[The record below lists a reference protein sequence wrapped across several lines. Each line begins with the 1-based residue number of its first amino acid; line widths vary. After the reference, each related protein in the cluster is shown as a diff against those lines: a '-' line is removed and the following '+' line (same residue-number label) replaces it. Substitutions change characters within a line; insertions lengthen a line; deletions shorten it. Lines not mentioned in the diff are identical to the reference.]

1 MKKSLLNTL
10 PLILIFLL
18 WNAPFFFKG
27 FVIQG
32 TIFLELLG
40 LTISL
45 FTFLSVSAIYFKRL
59 GALYLILSLSSAVF
73 TIIFGVAGSI
83 RFVLFYLG
91 ALAIASRYFLSLR
104 ERGDLAVG
112 SASVG
117 LLLLLLVL
125 STSLRFIHLGT
136 LQSTGYLYSIY
147 NDASPVGVPFT
158 YAYGLVFVLGPFSLT
173 ISPITGFLF
182 PLVAYLTSAN
192 TFLIINAFRTR
203 GVTSVS
209 AIVVTAIACQCENTI
224 GIISGTVSSLALSIL
239 PYFIFIS
246 VALLILTNIYL
257 HRPRK
262 MRVPEINKLSMLLLF
277 ISILAVQFAIIYTG
291 MIYNLAV
298 FGFTSFLTLFSGFL
312 LGQTLKI
319 NWKMP
324 VYIIILPFVIQMVM
338 FAPSFIREALTS
350 PSVFELYTIAGMI
363 AGLLISLSFRNR
375 NVLSKITIFEFVFSM
390 ETMIA
395 AVLLFLSIF
404 SVSFFTG
411 YSEIAVVD
419 FSVFIL
425 VVSLPLM
432 WFSNIYLLS
441 ARAFGS

>member
-1 MKKSLLNTL
+1 MKKSLLNAL
-10 PLILIFLL
+10 PLISIFLI

-27 FVIQG
+27 YVIQG
-32 TIFLELLG
+32 TILLELLG
-40 LTISL
+40 LEVSL
-45 FTFLSVSAIYFKRL
+45 FAFLSVSAIYFKRL
-59 GALYLILSLSSAVF
+59 GALYLILSLSSAIFAIV
-73 TIIFGVAGSI
+73 FGVAGSL

-91 ALAIASRYFLSLR
+91 AFAIASRYFLSLR

-136 LQSTGYLYSIY
+136 SQSTGYLYSIY
-147 NDASPVGVPFT
+147 SDASPAGVPFT
-158 YAYGLVFVLGPFSLT
+158 YAYGLVLVLGPFSLT
-173 ISPITGFLF
+173 ISPITAFLF

-192 TFLIINAFRTR
+192 TFLIINTFRTR
-203 GVTSVS
+203 GVSSVT

-224 GIISGTVSSLALSIL
+224 GIISGTVSSLALSVL

-246 VALLILTNIYL
+246 VALLILTNVYL

-262 MRVPEINKLSMLLLF
+262 MRVPEVNKLSMLLLF
-277 ISILAVQFAIIYTG
+277 ISILAVEFAIVYTG

-298 FGFTSFLTLFSGFL
+298 FGFSSFLTLFSGFL
-312 LGQTLKI
+312 LGQMLKI
-319 NWKMP
+319 NLRMP
-324 VYIIILPFVIQMVM
+324 VYIVILPFVIQTVM
-338 FAPSFIREALTS
+338 FIPSLIRGALTS
-350 PSVFELYTIAGMI
+350 PTVFELYTIAGMT

-375 NVLSKITIFEFVFSM
+375 TELSKITIFEFVFSM
-390 ETMIA
+390 ETMVA

-425 VVSLPLM
+425 IVSLPLM

-441 ARAFGS
+441 ARTFGS

>member
-10 PLILIFLL
+10 PLISIFLL

-27 FVIQG
+27 YVIQG
-32 TIFLELLG
+32 TILLELLG
-40 LTISL
+40 LEISL
-45 FTFLSVSAIYFKRL
+45 FAFLSVSAIYFKRL
-59 GALYLILSLSSAVF
+59 GALYLILSLSSAIFAIV
-73 TIIFGVAGSI
+73 FGVAGSM

-136 LQSTGYLYSIY
+136 SQSTGYLYSIY
-147 NDASPVGVPFT
+147 SDASPAGVPFT
-158 YAYGLVFVLGPFSLT
+158 YAYGLVLVLGPFSLT
-173 ISPITGFLF
+173 ISPITAFLF

-192 TFLIINAFRTR
+192 TFLIINTFRTR
-203 GVTSVS
+203 GVSSVT

-224 GIISGTVSSLALSIL
+224 GIVSGTVSSLALSVL

-246 VALLILTNIYL
+246 VALLILTNVYL

-262 MRVPEINKLSMLLLF
+262 MRVPEVNKLSMLLLF
-277 ISILAVQFAIIYTG
+277 ISILAVEFAIVYTG

-298 FGFTSFLTLFSGFL
+298 FGFSSFLTLFSGFL
-312 LGQTLKI
+312 LGQMLKI
-319 NWKMP
+319 NWRMP
-324 VYIIILPFVIQMVM
+324 VYIVILPFVIQTVM
-338 FAPSFIREALTS
+338 FIPSLIRGALTS
-350 PSVFELYTIAGMI
+350 PTVFELYTIAGMT

-375 NVLSKITIFEFVFSM
+375 TELSKITIFEFVFSM
-390 ETMIA
+390 ETMVA

-425 VVSLPLM
+425 IVSLPLM

-441 ARAFGS
+441 ARTFGS

>member
-1 MKKSLLNTL
+1 MKKSLLNAL
-10 PLILIFLL
+10 PLISIFLL

-27 FVIQG
+27 YVIQG
-32 TIFLELLG
+32 AILLELLG

-59 GALYLILSLSSAVF
+59 GALYLILSLSSAIFAIV
-73 TIIFGVAGSI
+73 FGVAGSL
-83 RFVLFYLG
+83 RFVLFYL
-91 ALAIASRYFLSLR
+91 ASFAIASRYFLSLR

-117 LLLLLLVL
+117 LLLLLLAL

-147 NDASPVGVPFT
+147 NDASPAGVPFT

-173 ISPITGFLF
+173 ISPITAFLF

-192 TFLIINAFRTR
+192 TFLIINTFRTR
-203 GVTSVS
+203 GVTSVT
-209 AIVVTAIACQCENTI
+209 AIVVTSIACQCENTI
-224 GIISGTVSSLALSIL
+224 GIVSGTVSSLALSIL

-246 VALLILTNIYL
+246 AALLMLTNIYL

-262 MRVPEINKLSMLLLF
+262 MRIPEVNKLSMLLLF
-277 ISILAVQFAIIYTG
+277 ISILAVEFAIIYTG

-298 FGFTSFLTLFSGFL
+298 FGFSSFLTLFSGFL
-312 LGQTLKI
+312 LGQLLKI
-319 NWKMP
+319 NWRIP
-324 VYIIILPFVIQMVM
+324 VYIVILPFVVQTVM

-350 PSVFELYTIAGMI
+350 PTVFELYTIAGMI

-404 SVSFFTG
+404 SVSIFTG

-425 VVSLPLM
+425 IVSLPLM

-441 ARAFGS
+441 ARTFGA